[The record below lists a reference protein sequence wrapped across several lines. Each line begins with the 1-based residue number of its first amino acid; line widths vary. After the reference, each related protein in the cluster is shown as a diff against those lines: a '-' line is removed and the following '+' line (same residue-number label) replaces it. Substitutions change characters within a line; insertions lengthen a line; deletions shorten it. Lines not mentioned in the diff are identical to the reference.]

1 MVFDIINKMEMALG
15 LHKGVMNSLAAY
27 WP

>member
-15 LHKGVMNSLAAY
+15 RHKGVMNSLAAY